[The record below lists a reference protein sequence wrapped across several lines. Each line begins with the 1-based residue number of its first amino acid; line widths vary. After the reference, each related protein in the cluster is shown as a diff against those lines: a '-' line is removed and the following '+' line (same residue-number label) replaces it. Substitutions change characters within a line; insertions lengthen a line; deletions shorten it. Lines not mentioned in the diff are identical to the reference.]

1 MPSTTLIN
9 PADGTAFQS
18 VEQTSLEQVNDAVA
32 RALVAQATWRALTP
46 AARGGALR
54 DFATVVSSH
63 LEELAALEV
72 VKLRLAR
79 SAYQQAVGLAN
90 VFFGESAKAAGWVDE
105 VVPAEK
111 VLERAEEAAHEF
123 AKLHRGA
130 HAASKLRA
138 RAEALEAI
146 RAGIENMPAEFGV
159 PS

>member
-1 MPSTTLIN
+1 ML
-9 PADGTAFQS
+9 ALGRAG
-18 VEQTSLEQVNDAVA
+18 EAVA
-32 RALVAQATWRALTP
+32 DCDESIRLSPGFVKAYLRKGLALQEMGKV
-46 AARGGALR
+46 
-54 DFATVVSSH
+54 
-63 LEELAALEV
+63 LEALEV
-72 VKLRLAR
+72 VKLRLTR